1 MPQTSR
7 PSQPRAAPPL
17 DTHQIAS
24 SNETLH
30 TFLGG
35 HTRSWMTGGPS
46 ADPNT
51 TPLPV
56 IPSSVLPRKR
66 GRPRKDSNVPASA
79 ADSPIQDES
88 IFTNQI
94 LEQPIGV
101 AETTRAS
108 TVLPSPALTDAP
120 SPNVSSQADC
130 TNCVSSTH
138 AEDTGPRQ
146 YGPNSSMNQSDA
158 IPVSNTTG
166 QSVSATTSSPQVQN
180 LAPPQG
186 FRTESSN
193 RPIATTSGLSAPAA
207 QPTTSPPYHPP
218 SGQSMANA
226 PSEVSV
232 HGSTLRVGER
242 QAKRA
247 RVQAQPTPEDTTI
260 NRNQTSQ
267 WRDSI
272 AKRMEHFD
280 SQGLINNTVERPR
293 YRILME
299 ACDDVDYFYVA
310 LHQVL
315 CAWSLNKA
323 PIHDLFRPLV
333 DPNAVDAA
341 FGTLQ
346 TVLRQNAAMSSAHL
360 QWFANFPMP
369 LTDLVKVLPT
379 TSVTGDIASFLKH
392 LTLHWQGL
400 IQTIQARKYPL
411 LAWEL
416 VEILHCRAKG
426 LQAML
431 FTVSRRWLGI
441 KDSPTS
447 AIMNDIFE
455 KDRTDEALFTARGEA
470 PERIR
475 QARLLV
481 STQYTNMVLQMQQQQ
496 QQQYQQQPPQQRQTA
511 PNVIRSPVVHNTSM
525 AEQRGRPL
533 MAQSPLIPSN
543 GSTSLPA
550 AVTSPSVPHFD
561 ALAPHAQ
568 IGERR
573 VSSPAVVNHYPP
585 QANSGVQ
592 DPRRPSHLYVQTDH
606 RTAQLP
612 PVYHSPQMQHPSMPG
627 LASTG
632 HTQPHSRNGSQS
644 TPQTPVLFS
653 NGPRTPVL
661 ASNAP
666 MATMQR
672 RASSMVY
679 PSQSLPNTQGGHL
692 QHPAVRPQYFE
703 QPMQPG
709 IQPVISP
716 MQTMYPNQT
725 QMMHPHQ
732 AVQAQPP
739 ATQYAMPPNQVHA
752 GHMPI
757 PQVQPY
763 QMPVASQQV
772 PQRRTFAP
780 IPEAEY
786 PLSPYGQA
794 SLQVGLHKVGLRS
807 PRRVP
812 SKPVRT
818 RYYQFVK
825 RLALKPT
832 AIEPQTGLRTLVFQ
846 VPEHHMSKL
855 ARKKRGEKGLLP
867 YMLLFRRLLP
877 IPATHWPPYI
887 FFNLNNQCMEL
898 RRKQHF
904 HKDQPLELTDFLS
917 EGENTLKIS
926 FPHVPQNQKSGYRYF
941 LAVEVVGTISHESA
955 KNVIEGSRRIPMD
968 NTRRQVQRRLR
979 PSDSDDIIIEDETLT
994 VSLADPFSST
1004 RTNVPVRG
1012 AQCKHLECFDLET
1025 WLQTRPQKPPQ
1036 KGGGSSHK
1044 GAEPS
1049 MVDVWKC
1056 PICGLDAR
1064 PTSLWVDDYIAGVG
1078 QSLIAK
1084 GDMRTKRIS
1093 ITSDGNWSAIQEPDD
1108 SDDESPTPKSMV
1120 VANGIGRRWVSDVLR
1135 HLPVDDI
1142 GSNSAEDLL
1151 EADVLMLPSTGS
1163 STTLEQHSTFETEH
1177 INNVM
1182 AREDV
1187 AISSKKPV
1195 VAGKQVKPQSYVDS
1209 TQPPFGLLWSQAVEI
1224 IGIYHREF
1232 KHHFPFIT
1240 FDDRIPPETLFK
1252 DKPFLFRA
1260 IMLVASPLH
1269 ESSIDRMKRNTL
1281 AYVSYRM
1288 LVEEEM
1294 TLDLLQGL
1302 LVVIA
1307 WAHICHID
1315 EGQVTNL
1322 TFLALGYAH
1331 KMGITQTPAS
1341 ALRRMKSGGQSETSG
1356 LTAKTRQPDKAHSLD
1371 EQRCLLGLYCTLS
1384 VISTK
1389 QSRRNPLETPYVDM
1403 CRKDI
1408 ATAQHGASD
1417 LILEHLVRLTQMN
1430 EKLSKGFGD
1439 PHERTLSRPYA
1450 FLLEGNG
1457 RSFRTELDRLAEVV
1471 ASYTELSDH
1480 RKMFELYHQYLLVRL
1495 YEPAVIVADHPDEGV
1510 APFVYLSMCLHNCLN
1525 AMQTFFDLLLSTS
1538 AEAILRRS
1546 ILTADQAA
1554 FVMVLAARLLLINT
1568 PGWDVES
1575 ARQKLNL
1582 SAVLDQ
1588 ILARIEEAATL
1599 HSRKTNVFTTKTNN
1613 AVPQEEKTDDSHLA
1627 GLTHKTRSLRDWFE
1641 ARLQGRRVDN
1651 MLLSEIAGEGIARNM
1666 GDERA
1671 EEGTPWFVG
1680 LLGNTAW
1687 NFDSL

>member
-7 PSQPRAAPPL
+7 PSQPRAPPL

-35 HTRSWMTGGPS
+35 HTRSWMTGGAS

-51 TPLPV
+51 RPLPV

-79 ADSPIQDES
+79 TDSPIQDES

-94 LEQPIGV
+94 LEQPTGV
-101 AETTRAS
+101 AETTRAL

-166 QSVSATTSSPQVQN
+166 QSVSTTTSSPQVQN

-218 SGQSMANA
+218 SGQSMTNA

-232 HGSTLRVGER
+232 HGSTSRVGER

-260 NRNQTSQ
+260 NRNQTSH

-379 TSVTGDIASFLKH
+379 TPVAGDIASFLKH

-511 PNVIRSPVVHNTSM
+511 PNVIRSPVVHNISM

-533 MAQSPLIPSN
+533 MAQSPLISSN
-543 GSTSLPA
+543 GSTPLPA

-561 ALAPHAQ
+561 ALAPHAP

-653 NGPRTPVL
+653 NGPRTPGL
-661 ASNAP
+661 TSNAP

-732 AVQAQPP
+732 AVQPQPP
-739 ATQYAMPPNQVHA
+739 ATQYAMAPNQVHA

-855 ARKKRGEKGLLP
+855 ARKNEGEGLP
-867 YMLLFRRLLP
+867 YCYYSEGSYRYRLRLCTRP
-877 IPATHWPPYI
+877 EREVKVDEADWVLQATHWPPYI

-926 FPHVPQNQKSGYRYF
+926 FPHVPQNLKSGYRYF

-1108 SDDESPTPKSMV
+1108 SDDESPAPKSAV
-1120 VANGIGRRWVSDVLR
+1120 VANGIARR
-1135 HLPVDDI
+1135 
-1142 GSNSAEDLL
+1142 SA
-1151 EADVLMLPSTGS
+1151 
-1163 STTLEQHSTFETEH
+1163 STT
-1177 INNVM
+1177 M
-1182 AREDV
+1182 APATV
-1187 AISSKKPV
+1187 I
-1195 VAGKQVKPQSYVDS
+1195 
-1209 TQPPFGLLWSQAVEI
+1209 EI
-1224 IGIYHREF
+1224 I
-1232 KHHFPFIT
+1232 
-1240 FDDRIPPETLFK
+1240 DD
-1252 DKPFLFRA
+1252 D
-1260 IMLVASPLH
+1260 
-1269 ESSIDRMKRNTL
+1269 
-1281 AYVSYRM
+1281 
-1288 LVEEEM
+1288 
-1294 TLDLLQGL
+1294 
-1302 LVVIA
+1302 
-1307 WAHICHID
+1307 
-1315 EGQVTNL
+1315 
-1322 TFLALGYAH
+1322 
-1331 KMGITQTPAS
+1331 
-1341 ALRRMKSGGQSETSG
+1341 
-1356 LTAKTRQPDKAHSLD
+1356 
-1371 EQRCLLGLYCTLS
+1371 
-1384 VISTK
+1384 
-1389 QSRRNPLETPYVDM
+1389 
-1403 CRKDI
+1403 
-1408 ATAQHGASD
+1408 
-1417 LILEHLVRLTQMN
+1417 
-1430 EKLSKGFGD
+1430 
-1439 PHERTLSRPYA
+1439 
-1450 FLLEGNG
+1450 
-1457 RSFRTELDRLAEVV
+1457 
-1471 ASYTELSDH
+1471 
-1480 RKMFELYHQYLLVRL
+1480 
-1495 YEPAVIVADHPDEGV
+1495 
-1510 APFVYLSMCLHNCLN
+1510 
-1525 AMQTFFDLLLSTS
+1525 
-1538 AEAILRRS
+1538 
-1546 ILTADQAA
+1546 
-1554 FVMVLAARLLLINT
+1554 
-1568 PGWDVES
+1568 
-1575 ARQKLNL
+1575 
-1582 SAVLDQ
+1582 
-1588 ILARIEEAATL
+1588 
-1599 HSRKTNVFTTKTNN
+1599 
-1613 AVPQEEKTDDSHLA
+1613 
-1627 GLTHKTRSLRDWFE
+1627 
-1641 ARLQGRRVDN
+1641 
-1651 MLLSEIAGEGIARNM
+1651 
-1666 GDERA
+1666 
-1671 EEGTPWFVG
+1671 
-1680 LLGNTAW
+1680 
-1687 NFDSL
+1687 